1 MDHLLCFTYLGK
13 CEPGMEGEDIGGVG
27 DNKLSIGARIVAEAT
42 IARHK
47 HSISNLQNKR
57 CSKYYLA

>member
-57 CSKYYLA
+57 